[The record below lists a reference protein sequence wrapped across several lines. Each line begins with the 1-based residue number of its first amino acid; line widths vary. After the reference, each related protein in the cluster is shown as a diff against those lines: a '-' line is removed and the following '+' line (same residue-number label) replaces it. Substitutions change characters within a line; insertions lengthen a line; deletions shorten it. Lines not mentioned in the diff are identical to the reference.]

1 MMALLQ
7 NFEQLSQ
14 PPLPC
19 ISPLI
24 HDSIE
29 INHDRPSQFPN
40 CPSDCLQSALPYCL
54 AALSPIAIRN
64 SFRTSRTTL
73 TAFPYSSSDTCSSG
87 RWSSAESPGPY
98 ATAGQ
103 PHAG

>member
-40 CPSDCLQSALPYCL
+40 CPSDCLQSPLPNRL
-54 AALSPIAIRN
+54 IAQSQFAIP
-64 SFRTSRTTL
+64 SEL
-73 TAFPYSSSDTCSSG
+73 PAP
-87 RWSSAESPGPY
+87 P
-98 ATAGQ
+98 
-103 PHAG
+103 